1 MNSNLI
7 LGIDIGGSSIKVAPI
22 NVSTAEI
29 AEPVLSVKL
38 PEIPGPDE
46 VRTAILTAMEHFH
59 WTGGK
64 IGCTFPGVIQ
74 FNKIHTTA
82 NVDSRWKGVNL
93 QAYLEELSGCPCAA
107 INDADAAGVAEM
119 MFGAGKAYQQKG
131 VVLLLTLGTGIGS
144 AVFVN
149 GNLLNNTEFGH
160 MEVNG
165 IEAEKFASAWIKTKE
180 DLSYQEWAG
189 RLQLCLDA
197 FERLIYPDLF
207 ILGGGIS
214 KDIADFEEYLHV
226 AGKIVPAY
234 FFNQAGVIGAALYAA
249 EQLA

>member
-1 MNSNLI
+1 MNEAII

-22 NVSTAEI
+22 NIVTSEL
-29 AEPVLSVKL
+29 AEPLLNVKL
-38 PEIPGPDE
+38 PELPGPDE
-46 VRTAILTAMEHFH
+46 VRVAILSAMEHFH
-59 WTGGK
+59 WEGGK

-74 FNKIHTTA
+74 FKKIHTTA
-82 NVDSRWKGVNL
+82 NVDQRWKGVNL
-93 QAYLEELSGCPCAA
+93 ETYLNELSLCPCAA

-119 MFGAGKAYQQKG
+119 RFGAGKEYQQKG

-144 AVFVN
+144 ALFVN

-165 IEAEKFASAWIKTKE
+165 VEAEKQASAAIKVKE
-180 DLSYQEWAG
+180 GLSYQEWAS
-189 RLQLCLDA
+189 RLQICLDA
-197 FERLIYPDLF
+197 YERLIYPDLI

-214 KDIADFEEYLHV
+214 KDIEDFQDYIHV
-226 AGKIVPAY
+226 AAKMVPAH

-249 EQLA
+249 EELA

>member
-7 LGIDIGGSSIKVAPI
+7 LGIDIGGSSIKAAPI
-22 NVSTAEI
+22 NISTAEI

-38 PEIPGPDE
+38 PEFPGPDA
-46 VRTAILTAMEHFH
+46 VREAILTAMKHFH
-59 WTGGK
+59 WVGGK

-74 FNKIHTTA
+74 FNKIQTTA
-82 NVDSRWKGVNL
+82 NMDSRWQQVNL
-93 QAYLEELSGCPCAA
+93 QAYLNELSKCPCAA
-107 INDADAAGVAEM
+107 LNDADAAGVAEM
-119 MFGAGKAYQQKG
+119 RFGAGKDYQQKG

-165 IEAEKFASAWIKTKE
+165 MDAEKYASAWIKTKE
-180 DLSYQEWAG
+180 ELSYQEWAE
-189 RLQLCLDA
+189 RLQVCLNA
-197 FERLIYPDLF
+197 YEKLIYPDLI

-226 AGKIVPAY
+226 VAKIVPAH
-234 FFNQAGVIGAALYAA
+234 FLNQAGVVGAALYAA
-249 EQLA
+249 EQLV